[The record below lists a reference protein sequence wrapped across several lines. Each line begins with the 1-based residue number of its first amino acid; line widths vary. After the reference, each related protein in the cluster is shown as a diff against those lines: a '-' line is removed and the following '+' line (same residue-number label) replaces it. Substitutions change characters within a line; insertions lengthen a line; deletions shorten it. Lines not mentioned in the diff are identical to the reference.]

1 MSTPAMQQVDVVIMG
16 QSYRLSCPEG
26 HEAPLSQAVA
36 RVDQEMTTIRE
47 SGKLRVRERIAVL
60 AALNIVFEQL
70 VNGNSS
76 ANGQNNGS
84 PATAASSA
92 HSDVAVTPTSLA
104 DASKIDQLIARID
117 SALNGDGMLL

>member
-1 MSTPAMQQVDVVIMG
+1 MNTPAMKQVDVVIMG

-36 RVDQEMTTIRE
+36 RVDQEMTAIRE

-60 AALNIVFEQL
+60 AALNMVFEQL
-70 VNGNSS
+70 VNGSTL
-76 ANGQNNGS
+76 
-84 PATAASSA
+84 ATQTPLTPPTA
-92 HSDVAVTPTSLA
+92 TPTSTA
-104 DASKIDQLIARID
+104 DTARLDQLIARLD

>member
-1 MSTPAMQQVDVVIMG
+1 MSAPVMQQVDVVIMG

-70 VNGNSS
+70 VSGNSNDNVLPT
-76 ANGQNNGS
+76 A
-84 PATAASSA
+84 AAASSG
-92 HSDVAVTPTSLA
+92 SDANVAPISPAEANKL
-104 DASKIDQLIARID
+104 DQLIARLDI
-117 SALNGDGMLL
+117 ALNGDGMLL

>member
-1 MSTPAMQQVDVVIMG
+1 MSKPAMQQVDVLIMG

-36 RVDQEMTTIRE
+36 RVDQEMTAIRE

-70 VNGNSS
+70 VNGSNAAPASTPAS
-76 ANGQNNGS
+76 TPSTTPSS
-84 PATAASSA
+84 PADAAK
-92 HSDVAVTPTSLA
+92 L
-104 DASKIDQLIARID
+104 DQLIARLD
-117 SALNGDGMLL
+117 SALNADGMLL

>member
-1 MSTPAMQQVDVVIMG
+1 MSKPAMQQVDVVIMG

-26 HEAPLSQAVA
+26 HETPLSQAVA

-70 VNGNSS
+70 VNGSGNDLPGSS
-76 ANGQNNGS
+76 T
-84 PATAASSA
+84 PATAASSSA
-92 HSDVAVTPTSLA
+92 A
-104 DASKIDQLIARID
+104 DAAKIDQLIARMD
-117 SALNGDGMLL
+117 SALSGDGMLL